1 MDVRLMYLLCLMV
14 HYLFTMTG
22 PMRYIA
28 EVIKNELPKG
38 LRMARL
44 TKKRSQKAGLP
55 AGSLVH
61 IGEKKTEIT
70 TIKAVAYDQESYRE
84 IDVEQL
90 ETHVASMGEGSVTWI
105 NINGIHEKDVI
116 EKIGK
121 LFSLH
126 PLLLEDIMN
135 TDQRPKMEEH
145 EGYLFIVLKMLSSQG
160 MPNLI
165 KDEQVTIV
173 FGHGFLISF
182 QESEPDEFSPIRE
195 MIKNGRG
202 RIKRMGSDYLA
213 YSLMDIIVD
222 NYFVVME
229 KLGEEIE
236 GLETE
241 LIKNPKQETLRSI
254 HRLKREMIFIRRSIW
269 PLREVIG
276 DLERRGSTF
285 IQESTS
291 LYLRDIYDHIIHV
304 IDTTETFR
312 DIIAGMIDIYL
323 SSVSNKMNEI
333 MKVLTIIATIFI
345 PLTWIVGIYG
355 MNFDFMPELRA
366 RLGYPIVM
374 AIMVVIG
381 ALMLLYF
388 KRKKWF

>member
-1 MDVRLMYLLCLMV
+1 
-14 HYLFTMTG
+14 
-22 PMRYIA
+22 
-28 EVIKNELPKG
+28 
-38 LRMARL
+38 MARL
-44 TKKRSQKAGLP
+44 TKKRSQKTGLP

-61 IGEKKTEIT
+61 IGERKTDKT
-70 TIKAVAYDQESYRE
+70 TIKVISYNQEGFQE
-84 IDVEQL
+84 IGIEQL
-90 ETHVASMGEGSVTWI
+90 ENHVASMGDGSVTWI

-116 EKIGK
+116 ENIGK

-145 EGYLFIVLKMLSSQG
+145 DEYLFIVMKMLSSEG

-165 KDEQVTIV
+165 KDEQIAIV

-182 QESEPDEFSPIRE
+182 QESEVDEFRPVVE

-202 RIKRMGSDYLA
+202 RIKRMGTDYLA
-213 YSLMDIIVD
+213 YSLMDVVVD
-222 NYFVVME
+222 NYFDVME
-229 KLGEEIE
+229 RLGEEIE
-236 GLETE
+236 GLESE
-241 LIKNPKQETLRSI
+241 LMRNPKQETLRSI
-254 HRLKREMIFIRRSIW
+254 HRLKREMIFVRRSIW
-269 PLREVIG
+269 PLREVVG
-276 DLERRGSTF
+276 DMERRGSTL
-285 IQESTS
+285 INESTS
-291 LYLRDIYDHIIHV
+291 IYLRDIYDHIIHV

-312 DIIAGMIDIYL
+312 DIIASMIDIYL

-355 MNFDFMPELRA
+355 MNFDYMPELRA
-366 RLGYPIVM
+366 KIGYPIVM

-381 ALMLLYF
+381 LLMLLYF

>member
-1 MDVRLMYLLCLMV
+1 VLDGALLV
-14 HYLFTMTG
+14 SDDRGNAIYRVSYQNKRT
-22 PMRYIA
+22 
-28 EVIKNELPKG
+28 ESLP
-38 LRMARL
+38 MARL

-61 IGEKKTEIT
+61 IGEKKTEKT
-70 TIKAVAYDQESYRE
+70 TIKTIAYDQEGFRE

-145 EGYLFIVLKMLSSQG
+145 EGYLFIVLKMLSCQG

-182 QESEPDEFSPIRE
+182 QESEPDEFSPVRE

-213 YSLMDIIVD
+213 YSLMDVIVD

-241 LIKNPKQETLRSI
+241 LIKNSKLETLRSI

-276 DLERRGSTF
+276 DLERRGSMF

-355 MNFDFMPELRA
+355 MNFDYMPELRTK
-366 RLGYPIVM
+366 LGYPIVM

-381 ALMLLYF
+381 VLMLLYF

>member
-1 MDVRLMYLLCLMV
+1 
-14 HYLFTMTG
+14 
-22 PMRYIA
+22 
-28 EVIKNELPKG
+28 
-38 LRMARL
+38 MARL
-44 TKKRSQKAGLP
+44 TKKRSQKSGLP

-61 IGEKKTEIT
+61 IGEKKTEKA
-70 TIKAVAYDQESYRE
+70 TIKIITYDQEGSRE
-84 IDVEQL
+84 IEVEQL

-304 IDTTETFR
+304 IETTETFR
-312 DIIAGMIDIYL
+312 DIIAGMVDIYL

-355 MNFDFMPELRA
+355 MNFDYMPELREK
-366 RLGYPIVM
+366 LGYPIVM

-381 ALMLLYF
+381 IMMLIYF

>member
-1 MDVRLMYLLCLMV
+1 M
-14 HYLFTMTG
+14 
-22 PMRYIA
+22 
-28 EVIKNELPKG
+28 E
-38 LRMARL
+38 RL
-44 TKKRSQKAGLP
+44 TKKRSQKTGLP

-61 IGEKKTEIT
+61 IGERKTEKTAIS
-70 TIKAVAYDQESYRE
+70 IINYNQESFQE
-84 IDVEQL
+84 IGLEQL
-90 ETHVASMGEGSVTWI
+90 EHHVASMGEGSVTWI
-105 NINGIHEKDVI
+105 NVRGIHEKAVI
-116 EKIGK
+116 ENIGK

-135 TDQRPKMEEH
+135 TDQRPKMEEY
-145 EGYLFIVLKMLSSQG
+145 EDYLFIVMKMLSSEG

-165 KDEQVTIV
+165 KDEQIAIV

-182 QESEPDEFSPIRE
+182 QESVPDEFSHIWE

-213 YSLMDIIVD
+213 YSLMDVVVD
-222 NYFVVME
+222 NYFAVME
-229 KLGEEIE
+229 SLGEEIE
-236 GLETE
+236 GLESE
-241 LIKNPKQETLRSI
+241 LIRNPKQETLRSI
-254 HRLKREMIFIRRSIW
+254 HRLKREMIFVRRSIW
-269 PLREVIG
+269 PLREVVG
-276 DLERRGSTF
+276 DMERRGSAM
-285 IQESTS
+285 IHESTTI
-291 LYLRDIYDHIIHV
+291 YLRDIYDHIIHV

-355 MNFDFMPELRA
+355 MNFDYMPELRA
-366 RLGYPIVM
+366 KIGYPIVM

-381 ALMLLYF
+381 LLMLLYF

>member
-1 MDVRLMYLLCLMV
+1 
-14 HYLFTMTG
+14 
-22 PMRYIA
+22 
-28 EVIKNELPKG
+28 
-38 LRMARL
+38 MARL
-44 TKKRSQKAGLP
+44 TKKRSQKTGLP

-61 IGEKKTEIT
+61 IGERKTDKT
-70 TIKAVAYDQESYRE
+70 TIKVISYNQEGFQE
-84 IDVEQL
+84 IGIEQL
-90 ETHVASMGEGSVTWI
+90 ENHVASMGDGSVTRI

-116 EKIGK
+116 ENIGK

-145 EGYLFIVLKMLSSQG
+145 DEYLFIVMKMLSSEG

-165 KDEQVTIV
+165 KDEQIAIV

-182 QESEPDEFSPIRE
+182 QESEVDEFRPVVE

-202 RIKRMGSDYLA
+202 RIKRMGTDYLA
-213 YSLMDIIVD
+213 YSLMDVVVD
-222 NYFVVME
+222 NYFDVME
-229 KLGEEIE
+229 RLGEEIE
-236 GLETE
+236 GLESE
-241 LIKNPKQETLRSI
+241 LMRNPKQETLRSI
-254 HRLKREMIFIRRSIW
+254 HRLKREMIFVRRSIW
-269 PLREVIG
+269 PLREVVG
-276 DLERRGSTF
+276 DMERRGSAL
-285 IQESTS
+285 INESTS
-291 LYLRDIYDHIIHV
+291 IYLRDIYDHIIHV

-312 DIIAGMIDIYL
+312 DIIASMIDIYL

-355 MNFDFMPELRA
+355 MNFDYMPELRA
-366 RLGYPIVM
+366 KIGYPIVM

-381 ALMLLYF
+381 LLMLLYF